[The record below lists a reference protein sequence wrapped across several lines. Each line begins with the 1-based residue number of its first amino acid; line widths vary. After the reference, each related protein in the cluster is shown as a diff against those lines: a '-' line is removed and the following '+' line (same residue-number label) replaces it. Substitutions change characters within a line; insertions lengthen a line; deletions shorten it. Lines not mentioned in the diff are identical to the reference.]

1 MIILSCNVLIKYF
14 KTIDIFRETEDGE
27 GKEREREGERE
38 RETSICSTYLC
49 THWLILVP

>member
-38 RETSICSTYLC
+38 KHRFVP
-49 THWLILVP
+49 LIYILIG